1 MVQETD
7 VRSARKKLGLS
18 QEKLAEKLGVSRNTV
33 SRWEKGEVSPSA
45 ENMMALN
52 HLFAQLERPAAAE
65 GAPAPGEEAA
75 PPPVT
80 HARTKVKR
88 WPIVLACAGLICA
101 LLIGIAALIGFYSVK
116 QQLEPDS
123 AVPAE
128 EIEREEV
135 DTLPI
140 VSGTSQPLQ
149 P

>member
-80 HARTKVKR
+80 PARTMVKR
-88 WPIVLACAGLICA
+88 WPIYLVCAGLICA
-101 LLIGIAALIGFYSVK
+101 LLIGIAALIGIYSIN
-116 QQLEPDS
+116 QRLEPNS
-123 AVPAE
+123 VIPAE
-128 EIEREEV
+128 DIEREEV
-135 DTLPI
+135 DMFPSI
-140 VSGTSQPLQ
+140 SGTRQPLQ